1 MVRVRALASAM
12 ADPAPSRRPTD
23 WPEVVLAL
31 GLIAGL
37 VAVLMLE
44 VETAGVPDPLG
55 PLEGQGKRVAEWVSF
70 AAEALAALV
79 IGLGTLRTAWEVA
92 RAFFSPGPLDALG
105 DIRLRLG
112 RVLTLGLELTLASD
126 VLQTAFAPTRSE
138 ILTLGA
144 VVLLR
149 TLLNL
154 FLEREIR
161 NAEPAPAAPQ

>member
-1 MVRVRALASAM
+1 M
-12 ADPAPSRRPTD
+12 ADPTLPRRSAD

-37 VAVLMLE
+37 VAVLTLE
-44 VETAGVPDPLG
+44 VHTTGDLEPLG
-55 PLEGQGKRVAEWVSF
+55 TLEGQGKRIAEWVSF

-79 IGLGTLRTAWEVA
+79 IGLGTVRCGWEFA

-126 VLQTAFAPTRSE
+126 VLQTAFAPTRAE

-161 NAEPAPAAPQ
+161 NAEPAPAAPE

>member
-1 MVRVRALASAM
+1 M
-12 ADPAPSRRPTD
+12 AEPAPSRRETD

-44 VETAGVPDPLG
+44 VRTATPPEPPHG
-55 PLEGQGKRVAEWVSF
+55 LEGHGKRIAMWV
-70 AAEALAALV
+70 ALAAEVLAAAV
-79 IGLGTLRTAWEVA
+79 IALGTVRCGWEFLQG
-92 RAFFSPGPLDALG
+92 FFGSDPMDAIG

-112 RVLTLGLELTLASD
+112 RVLTLGLELTLAAD
-126 VLQTAFAPTRSE
+126 VLQTAFAPTRAE

-161 NAEPAPAAPQ
+161 SAEPMPPAPE

>member
-1 MVRVRALASAM
+1 MDEPSPDRRA
-12 ADPAPSRRPTD
+12 TD
-23 WPEVVLAL
+23 WPEVALAL

-37 VAVLMLE
+37 IAVLALE
-44 VETAGVPDPLG
+44 AHTAPSPVEMS
-55 PLEGQGKRVAEWVSF
+55 PLESRGKRVAEWVSLG
-70 AAEALAALV
+70 AEVLAALV
-79 IGLGTLRTAWEVA
+79 IALGTARSGWEFA
-92 RAFFSPGPLDALG
+92 RAFLGPDPMDDIGA
-105 DIRLRLG
+105 IRLRLG

-126 VLQTAFAPTRSE
+126 VLQTAFAPTRAE

-161 NAEPAPAAPQ
+161 NVEPMPEAPD